1 MAEDLLSGILT
12 FLNQSFGKYK
22 KINEI
27 TEINDAE
34 YLDKVLRDIE
44 QRYFCDMN
52 YLPSDS
58 EFNKQYNLRIIY
70 NRISSFFE
78 FVIKKPLELNYF
90 DYKNDTPENFLK
102 LGELIV
108 GVCAQSNKREDY
120 FEVLN
125 DLPENESNEIIQL
138 LSNLI
143 PIDDDKDNNKSKSKD
158 SIDEKE
164 RERERERQE
173 EEEDKANENAM
184 LWIRAENAE
193 KENERM
199 SQEMNELHD
208 KITDLTKANYTLE
221 INLKETESKYQ
232 ELVSSLKKEEGES
245 VKNRGNDVNLS
256 IKVSELKGKLEA
268 KTKSF
273 YEYQEEKE
281 KLIDELNTKINIMRK
296 ENLSLK
302 EIKVKHDVLQ
312 NELKKFSLEDM
323 STIKQRLLQ
332 CERIIKEKDEEINR
346 LRSSDNQNI
355 LLKNIEDL
363 NKEKALLEEQ
373 VNELQEENESI
384 KQQLLIKDCEITQ
397 LKESLGPGA
406 ASLLDDPDKK
416 DQINEKKDNNQGITL
431 DNLVEEDNKE
441 NDDDDN
447 KEKVLELERK
457 IAELEKEKVA
467 LNEQINE
474 LDAKIENDKHFLE
487 EQKDETEKM
496 KKKLEKH
503 KQIKDENKTFV
514 SKIAEL
520 MEKLDEQKN
529 ENIKLVNAKSELKN
543 EYISTINKLQK
554 DLTESEFKIKDM
566 EKQIEKLENEKEK
579 NKENN
584 NAEALRLK
592 TLEITNNMSMQSDEK
607 LKEIEQRLKMLTDKE
622 SNDIKDQLKEKEF
635 NLRKINEKY
644 NKLETEYNELNKAME
659 KVPEEIKRREE
670 AIDYYKNQLEQK
682 EKTYNEEIRILSS
695 LYHRLSFQCAK
706 LRQVKENQNL
716 HTLNI

>member
-1 MAEDLLSGILT
+1 MSEELLSGILT
-12 FLNQSFGKYK
+12 FLNQAFGKYK
-22 KINEI
+22 TIEEI

-34 YLDKVLRDIE
+34 YLDKVLREIE
-44 QRYFCDMN
+44 QNYFCDMN

-58 EFNKQYNLRIIY
+58 DFNKQYNLRIIY
-70 NRISSFFE
+70 TRISSFFE
-78 FVIKKPLELNYF
+78 YVVKKPIDSNYF
-90 DYKNDTPENFLK
+90 DYKDDSPENFLK
-102 LGELIV
+102 LSELII
-108 GVCAQSNKREDY
+108 GVCAQSHKREDY
-120 FEVLN
+120 FDILN
-125 DLPENESNEIIQL
+125 DLSENESNEIIQI

-143 PIDDDKDNNKSKSKD
+143 PLEDDKSNKSKSKD
-158 SIDEKE
+158 SIDEKDRE
-164 RERERERQE
+164 KDREREE

-232 ELVSSLKKEEGES
+232 ELVSSLKKEEGEN
-245 VKNRGNDVNLS
+245 VKKRGNDVNLS

-302 EIKVKHDVLQ
+302 EIKVKYDVLQ

-323 STIKQRLLQ
+323 SAIKQRLLQ
-332 CERIIKEKDEEINR
+332 CERIIKEKDDEINR

-363 NKEKALLEEQ
+363 SKEKALLEEQ
-373 VNELQEENESI
+373 LTELQDENDTI

-397 LKESLGPGA
+397 LKESTGQGVDI
-406 ASLLDDPDKK
+406 SETDSENKVK
-416 DQINEKKDNNQGITL
+416 EEKKENLPGISL
-431 DNLVEEDNKE
+431 DNLVEEEHVDNDK
-441 NDDDDN
+441 DKN
-447 KEKVLELERK
+447 KEKILELERK
-457 IAELEKEKVA
+457 VAEIEKEKTI
-467 LNEQINE
+467 LNDKIEE
-474 LDAKIENDKHFLE
+474 LNKKIENDKKFLE
-487 EQKDETEKM
+487 DQKEESEKL

-503 KQIKDENKTFV
+503 KQIKEENKTFV

-529 ENIKLVNAKSELKN
+529 ENIKLVNSKSEIKN
-543 EYISTINKLQK
+543 EYITTINKLQK
-554 DLTESEFKIKDM
+554 DLTESEFKIKDL
-566 EKQIEKLENEKEK
+566 EKQIQKLENEKEK

-584 NAEALRLK
+584 NAELLRLK
-592 TLEITNNMSMQSDEK
+592 TLEIKSMNTQSD
-607 LKEIEQRLKMLTDKE
+607 
-622 SNDIKDQLKEKEF
+622 
-635 NLRKINEKY
+635 
-644 NKLETEYNELNKAME
+644 
-659 KVPEEIKRREE
+659 
-670 AIDYYKNQLEQK
+670 
-682 EKTYNEEIRILSS
+682 
-695 LYHRLSFQCAK
+695 
-706 LRQVKENQNL
+706 
-716 HTLNI
+716 

>member
-44 QRYFCDMN
+44 QRYFFDMN

-208 KITDLTKANYTLE
+208 KITDLTKA
-221 INLKETESKYQ
+221 
-232 ELVSSLKKEEGES
+232 
-245 VKNRGNDVNLS
+245 
-256 IKVSELKGKLEA
+256 
-268 KTKSF
+268 
-273 YEYQEEKE
+273 
-281 KLIDELNTKINIMRK
+281 
-296 ENLSLK
+296 
-302 EIKVKHDVLQ
+302 
-312 NELKKFSLEDM
+312 
-323 STIKQRLLQ
+323 
-332 CERIIKEKDEEINR
+332 
-346 LRSSDNQNI
+346 
-355 LLKNIEDL
+355 
-363 NKEKALLEEQ
+363 Q
-373 VNELQEENESI
+373 V
-384 KQQLLIKDCEITQ
+384 
-397 LKESLGPGA
+397 
-406 ASLLDDPDKK
+406 
-416 DQINEKKDNNQGITL
+416 
-431 DNLVEEDNKE
+431 
-441 NDDDDN
+441 
-447 KEKVLELERK
+447 
-457 IAELEKEKVA
+457 
-467 LNEQINE
+467 
-474 LDAKIENDKHFLE
+474 
-487 EQKDETEKM
+487 
-496 KKKLEKH
+496 
-503 KQIKDENKTFV
+503 
-514 SKIAEL
+514 
-520 MEKLDEQKN
+520 
-529 ENIKLVNAKSELKN
+529 
-543 EYISTINKLQK
+543 
-554 DLTESEFKIKDM
+554 
-566 EKQIEKLENEKEK
+566 
-579 NKENN
+579 
-584 NAEALRLK
+584 
-592 TLEITNNMSMQSDEK
+592 
-607 LKEIEQRLKMLTDKE
+607 
-622 SNDIKDQLKEKEF
+622 
-635 NLRKINEKY
+635 
-644 NKLETEYNELNKAME
+644 
-659 KVPEEIKRREE
+659 
-670 AIDYYKNQLEQK
+670 
-682 EKTYNEEIRILSS
+682 
-695 LYHRLSFQCAK
+695 
-706 LRQVKENQNL
+706 
-716 HTLNI
+716 